1 MKSIF
6 IPVLF
11 LKVCTLR
18 VLKTLKKFVLLFCSY
33 YIYSTKNNIYLK
45 QNNMRQ
51 LELKKMLTILL
62 FFLGYGIINAQGE
75 VIVYPPEQGPSGE
88 HGANP
93 KAPVQIPTV
102 YYEDYVLMFDSSCI
116 GCTIELVQNDEVVFT
131 GVVDTNGE
139 VEIPETLVGLVEL
152 RIYRGGISF
161 VGEFEP

>member
-1 MKSIF
+1 
-6 IPVLF
+6 
-11 LKVCTLR
+11 
-18 VLKTLKKFVLLFCSY
+18 
-33 YIYSTKNNIYLK
+33 
-45 QNNMRQ
+45 MRQ
-51 LELKKMLTILL
+51 LELKKMLIILL